1 MMASIT
7 GHRYWL
13 MSLANYDD
21 DNVPKSS
28 VFIFQLPFHSFSNL
42 LIIKFTIHSCG
53 NLLCFYNCLL
63 SKRNCLCCLF
73 LRNKF
78 FWKYHKKAIVLLY
91 FWKQQSKLCIFL
103 LGKTSIFHKVQNI
116 MYNRFNLL
124 RKTFAALRYTY
135 RHRVLHQRYQQS
147 VSKGLTLE
155 WTWKHIFYHWGNF
168 MNNIWLITVSTSIY
182 IFILYDN

>member
-28 VFIFQLPFHSFSNL
+28 VFILQLPFHSFSNL
-42 LIIKFTIHSCG
+42 LFIKFTIHSCG

-78 FWKYHKKAIVLLY
+78 FLKISQEGYRFV
-91 FWKQQSKLCIFL
+91 IFL
-103 LGKTSIFHKVQNI
+103 ETTIKI
-116 MYNRFNLL
+116 MYFFI
-124 RKTFAALRYTY
+124 RKNI
-135 RHRVLHQRYQQS
+135 
-147 VSKGLTLE
+147 
-155 WTWKHIFYHWGNF
+155 HI
-168 MNNIWLITVSTSIY
+168 S
-182 IFILYDN
+182 